1 MDVEKVHPSELLEF
15 STLPSQAQPSH
26 VEFET
31 IKPDGQPE
39 TSVRGISTPSEGP
52 SSASASMHDLPQ
64 LNEEAQAAALSEH
77 RMTFVQGLRMYPK
90 AIGWSAVISMAI
102 VMEGYDTAL
111 INGFFAFEEFQKAYG
126 IELPNG
132 TYQITTEWQAALNNA
147 SAAGAIVGL
156 MMNGIITE
164 RFGYR
169 KTLLAALVTLAAFI
183 FLSFFAYNI
192 QTLLAGQVLCGLSW
206 GVISTLTTT
215 YAAEVMPLTLRAY
228 LTANTNLCWLV
239 GQIVAQGTLRGLI
252 YLHSHWS
259 YRIPFGV
266 QWAWL
271 VLIFGGV
278 LFAPESPWW
287 LIRKRRVE
295 DAKRV
300 LLRLTRRGLDF
311 NADNTA
317 AMMLETDIAEK
328 KLSRGRRNDLGYLE
342 CFRGSNLRRTE
353 IACATFM
360 MQNLCG
366 LPVIGSAAYLYEQIG
381 FNEKTRYD
389 LTIGMQAVSILAAF
403 FGIALMKFFGRRIL
417 YLVGLGVQFFVLVAA
432 GAVASIEQTNNALWG
447 QAGLIILFIFVF
459 DCTVGPLTYCLVAEM
474 GSSRLRIKTVI
485 LARVSFNLCCLV
497 TNVLQNHMLNP
508 LAWGWRGKSCF
519 FWAGSCFLC
528 WVYTYFR
535 LPETKGLTYLE
546 LDVLFEKR
554 ASAKKFKTFQQTLAS
569 TGYFS
574 FYDNGSEEAKWG

>member
-1 MDVEKVHPSELLEF
+1 MDNQKLHPSELLEF
-15 STLPSQAQPSH
+15 STLPSSTLSASDRYNDAKFDGSTEAREH
-26 VEFET
+26 VA
-31 IKPDGQPE
+31 P
-39 TSVRGISTPSEGP
+39 TPSDGT
-52 SSASASMHDLPQ
+52 SSASSSMQDLPH

-77 RMTFVQGLRMYPK
+77 HMTFLQGLRMYPK

-111 INGFFAFEEFQKAYG
+111 INGFFAFDEFQRAYG
-126 IELPNG
+126 VRLADG
-132 TYQITTEWQAALNNA
+132 SYQITTEWQAALNNG
-147 SAAGAIVGL
+147 STAGSIVGL
-156 MMNGIITE
+156 LMNGIITE
-164 RFGYR
+164 KLGYR
-169 KTLLAALVTLAAFI
+169 KTLLGSLVALAAFI
-183 FLSFFAYNI
+183 FLTFFAYNI
-192 QTLLAGQVLCGLSW
+192 QTLLAGQILCGLSW
-206 GVISTLTTT
+206 GIISTLTTT
-215 YAAEVMPLTLRAY
+215 YAAEVMPLTLRGY
-228 LTANTNLCWLV
+228 LTANTNLCWLL

-252 YLHSHWS
+252 YMRSHWS

-266 QWAWL
+266 QWAWI
-271 VLIFGGV
+271 VLIFAGV

-287 LIRKRRVE
+287 LVRKQRIE

-300 LLRLTRRGLDF
+300 LLRLTRRGQEF

-317 AMMLETDIAEK
+317 AMMLQTDAAEK
-328 KLSRGRRNDLGYLE
+328 KLSRGRSNDLGYLE

-353 IACATFM
+353 IACCIFM
-360 MQNLCG
+360 VQNLCG
-366 LPVIGSAAYLYEQIG
+366 LPVLGSAAYLYEQIG
-381 FNEKTRYD
+381 FSEKIRFD

-403 FGIALMKFFGRRIL
+403 CGIALMKYFGRRVL
-417 YLVGLGVQFFVLVAA
+417 YLTGLTVQFFVLIAA
-432 GAVASIEQTNNALWG
+432 GAVACVEQTDQAIWG
-447 QAGLIILFIFVF
+447 QAALLIVFIFVF

-485 LARVSFNLCCLV
+485 LARVSYNLCSLV
-497 TNVLQNHMLNP
+497 SNVLQNHMLNP

-528 WVYTYFR
+528 LVYTYFR

-554 ASAKKFKTFQQTLAS
+554 APAKKFKTFQRTLAS

-574 FYDNGSEEAKWG
+574 FYESQAEEAKWA